1 MHLYELKFDTWALV
15 QDTMISLIKYIFS
28 HVQPQHSGNE
38 IERLANVD
46 SKRVGSLLGRIL
58 EKQYPNADDIR
69 AVTFND
75 LLEWYMWPIFITIFG
90 MIIT

>member
-1 MHLYELKFDTWALV
+1 MGYLL
-15 QDTMISLIKYIFS
+15 ILIKYFFC
-28 HVQPQHSGNE
+28 VQPQYSGNE

-58 EKQYPNADDIR
+58 VKQYPKAEYIQ
-69 AVTFND
+69 AVTFDD

-90 MIIT
+90 MLITVIIFESVV